1 VDACATPG
9 DSIGYGFHVAA
20 VREGL
25 IDRVEFCHEVAL
37 LDIESRY
44 VDVESPANAISHLK
58 QVTVAN

>member
-1 VDACATPG
+1 
-9 DSIGYGFHVAA
+9 
-20 VREGL
+20 
-25 IDRVEFCHEVAL
+25 